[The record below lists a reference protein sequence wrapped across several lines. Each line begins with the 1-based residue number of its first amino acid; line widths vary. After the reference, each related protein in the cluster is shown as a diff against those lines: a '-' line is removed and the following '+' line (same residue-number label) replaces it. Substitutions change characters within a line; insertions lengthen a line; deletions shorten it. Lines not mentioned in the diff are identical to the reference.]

1 MTSVEDNRGSRFA
14 LDLKKNKT
22 QEEEEV
28 MIQLQPAFIAQLE
41 QAKSEGRNE
50 GEAKGEAR
58 MLLGLLQKRLGA
70 CPEEAIEQI
79 YNLNSSGLEALS
91 DVFLGLADMAALQQW
106 LTEVSPTWQKA
117 ENS

>member
-58 MLLGLLQKRLGA
+58 MLWDCFRKG
-70 CPEEAIEQI
+70 
-79 YNLNSSGLEALS
+79 
-91 DVFLGLADMAALQQW
+91 
-106 LTEVSPTWQKA
+106 
-117 ENS
+117 

>member
-1 MTSVEDNRGSRFA
+1 
-14 LDLKKNKT
+14 
-22 QEEEEV
+22 

-41 QAKSEGRNE
+41 QARSEGRNE
-50 GEAKGEAR
+50 GEAKGEVKGQAR